1 MADGGHLKYLKIAI
15 SLQMLKLS
23 QQIWQDGVRAY
34 FKPHWQMKR
43 SWMAII

>member
-23 QQIWQDGVRAY
+23 NKFGRMV
-34 FKPHWQMKR
+34 FGPTLNPTGK
-43 SWMAII
+43 